1 MSDLIV
7 RGGNKLS
14 GEITPAGN
22 KNSAL
27 PILCASLL
35 TNEDV
40 TIKNFPDLTDVQK
53 LIELMISM
61 GSQIEWDKK
70 NCILKINN
78 SHFKDNLG
86 NNGFPMGMRGAIL
99 LIGPLVTRMQHI
111 EVKKEIGGCS
121 LGIRELDPHLEV
133 LNGLGVMTEEKDSI
147 LTINSPRRLS
157 GGKLW
162 QDYMSVT
169 TTENFIMA
177 SSKAKGVSTMT
188 NAASEPH
195 VQDLCNFLISMG
207 AKISGVGTST
217 LEITGVEELHST
229 EFSISSDHHE
239 ITTLLALGAMTG
251 GEIRVNNAEP
261 EFFPLINKTFNKF
274 GVKIEYEGDTAIVK
288 PVSKL
293 VIQEPYTKNML
304 QKIEAAPWPYF
315 PADLI
320 QLMIA
325 LAVKSEGNIMFW
337 NKLYEGGFFWIQ
349 EMMKFGAHIV
359 MCDPYRIIVFGDK
372 PLSPAT
378 VDSPNIIRATVALM
392 MVALTIKGESLIR
405 NADSIKRAHPNF
417 VENLQKLGADIS
429 WVN

>member
-177 SSKAKGVSTMT
+177 ASKAKGVSTMT

-288 PVSKL
+288 PIAKL

>member
-147 LTINSPRRLS
+147 LTITSPKRLS

-288 PVSKL
+288 PIARL

>member
-274 GVKIEYEGDTAIVK
+274 GVQIEYEGDTAIVK

-392 MVALTIKGESLIR
+392 MVALTIKGESIIR

>member
-288 PVSKL
+288 PIARL

-392 MVALTIKGESLIR
+392 LVALTIKGESLIR

-429 WVN
+429 WAN

>member
-147 LTINSPRRLS
+147 LTITSPRRLS

-288 PVSKL
+288 PIARL

>member
-61 GSQIEWDKK
+61 GSQIKWDKK

-78 SHFKDNLG
+78 SNFKDNLG

-133 LNGLGVMTEEKDSI
+133 LNGLGVMIEEKESI
-147 LTINSPRRLS
+147 LTINSPKRLS

-274 GVKIEYEGDTAIVK
+274 GVQIEYEGDTAIVK

-417 VENLQKLGADIS
+417 VENLQKLGADIA
-429 WVN
+429 WIN

>member
-147 LTINSPRRLS
+147 LTITSPKRLS

-177 SSKAKGVSTMT
+177 ASKAKGVSTMT

>member
-147 LTINSPRRLS
+147 LTITSPRRLS

-417 VENLQKLGADIS
+417 VENLQKLGADIA
-429 WVN
+429 WIN

>member
-147 LTINSPRRLS
+147 LTITSPRRLS

-429 WVN
+429 WAN

>member
-392 MVALTIKGESLIR
+392 MVALTIKGESIIR

>member
-78 SHFKDNLG
+78 SNFKDNLG

-133 LNGLGVMTEEKDSI
+133 LNGLGVMIEEKESI
-147 LTINSPRRLS
+147 LTITSPKRLS

>member
-147 LTINSPRRLS
+147 LTITSPKRLS

-392 MVALTIKGESLIR
+392 MVALTIKGESIIR

-417 VENLQKLGADIS
+417 VENLQKLGADIA
-429 WVN
+429 WIN